1 MKGRCVQCR
10 KTLVKRVGVFCGHFY
25 KERGPYPPCQT
36 MWCGGWYVDQ
46 SKDGEREVESRY
58 EAGRNS
64 NHMNTYFQ
72 CNICH
77 FRNIQVRSLERSNL
91 KYKTLLETIR
101 RKSLDTSWIR
111 EPGTILGNM
120 WINEGEMRAVSE
132 DTGKRSGGI
141 LRTFLQRARA
151 IPSMSDNVVWRLVCR
166 SVEGWGKGS
175 GKSV

>member
-36 MWCGGWYVDQ
+36 MWCGGWYADQ

-111 EPGTILGNM
+111 EPGTIIGNM
-120 WINEGEMRAVSE
+120 WMLCNTTRVDIWYLGLEEWIPLFVPYPLTDEVGMRIAYVTLS
-132 DTGKRSGGI
+132 
-141 LRTFLQRARA
+141 LF
-151 IPSMSDNVVWRLVCR
+151 M
-166 SVEGWGKGS
+166 
-175 GKSV
+175 